1 MRKSDIT
8 REIAR
13 RKGISQK
20 KARIIV
26 DHVFRAMAE
35 ALTRGEKVEIRGLGT
50 FKIKKKPSRFVKD
63 PRTGVE
69 IFVKE
74 RYVPVFKMGKL
85 MKNHLNSKGK

>member
-1 MRKSDIT
+1 MKKSDIT
-8 REIAR
+8 REIAKR
-13 RKGISQK
+13 RGIPQR
-20 KARIIV
+20 KARLIV
-26 DHVFRAMAE
+26 DQVFQAMAE

-74 RYVPVFKMGKL
+74 RYVPTFKMGKL
-85 MKNHLNSKGK
+85 MKNYLNSKDK

>member
-1 MRKSDIT
+1 MKKSDIT

-13 RKGISQK
+13 RRGIPQR
-20 KARIIV
+20 KARVIV
-26 DHVFRAMAE
+26 DQVFQAMAE

-74 RYVPVFKMGKL
+74 KFVPTFKMGKI
-85 MKNHLNSKGK
+85 MKNHLNSKHE